1 MGQRRKQTIQGILR
15 VTLMRYNWD
24 VWYGEEWKDR
34 ITELES
40 ERQSFFFFFIMPAFT
55 ITWRLSQSGDTI
67 NISILQMKIF
77 RPTEADLLVQDYTT
91 HER

>member
-1 MGQRRKQTIQGILR
+1 MRQRRKQTIQGILR

-40 ERQSFFFFFIMPAFT
+40 ERQSFFFF
-55 ITWRLSQSGDTI
+55 L
-67 NISILQMKIF
+67 
-77 RPTEADLLVQDYTT
+77 
-91 HER
+91 